1 MPALIILG
9 AVFLI
14 MNLLKQESVSITPTG
29 VALNLQDGFPKLR
42 VRVRIYNPSKLSLKI
57 SQVSGIAVSNGVSIA
72 RFSLDRPITL
82 PGESN
87 TQHYFN
93 FGLMSGVITNFDQ
106 ILPKD
111 RKINITGFAIANG
124 VKVNFTQDVSI
135 A

>member
-1 MPALIILG
+1 MPALLVLG

-14 MNLLKQESVSITPTG
+14 INLLKQENVSLTATG
-29 VALNLQDGFPKLR
+29 VSLNLNDGFPKLR
-42 VRVRIYNPSKLSLKI
+42 VRVRIYNPSKLPLKI
-57 SQVSGIAVSNGVSIA
+57 SQVSAIAVSNGVSVG
-72 RFSLDRPITL
+72 RFSLDRAITL

-93 FGLMSGVITNFDQ
+93 FGLMPGVITQINS

-111 RKINITGFAIANG
+111 RKVNISGFAIANG
-124 VKVNFTQDVSI
+124 VKINFTQDVAI

>member
-29 VALNLQDGFPKLR
+29 IALNLLDGFPKLK
-42 VRVRIYNPSKLSLKI
+42 VRVRIYNPSKLPLKV
-57 SQVSGIAVSNGVSIA
+57 SQVSAIAVSNGVSLG
-72 RFSLDRPITL
+72 RFTLDRAVTL

-93 FGLMSGVITNFDQ
+93 FGLMPEIVTN
-106 ILPKD
+106 ISNIIPKNS
-111 RKINITGFAIANG
+111 KINITGFAIANG
-124 VKVNFTQDVSI
+124 VKINFTQDVSI